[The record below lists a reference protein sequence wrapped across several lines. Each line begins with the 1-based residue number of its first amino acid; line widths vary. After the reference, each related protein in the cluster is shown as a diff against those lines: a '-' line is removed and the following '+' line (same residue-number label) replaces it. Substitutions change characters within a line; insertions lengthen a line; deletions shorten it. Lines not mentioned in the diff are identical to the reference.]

1 MIPIRQFIY
10 HLTDKFFASCHA
22 HPNPLIH
29 NTENYTLEDLHH
41 KYTRYRHKRIK
52 HILL

>member
-10 HLTDKFFASCHA
+10 NLTDKFFVRCPA
-22 HPNPLIH
+22 HSNPLIR
-29 NTENYTLEDLHH
+29 NIGNYTLEDLHRRYP
-41 KYTRYRHKRIK
+41 KYRHKRTK